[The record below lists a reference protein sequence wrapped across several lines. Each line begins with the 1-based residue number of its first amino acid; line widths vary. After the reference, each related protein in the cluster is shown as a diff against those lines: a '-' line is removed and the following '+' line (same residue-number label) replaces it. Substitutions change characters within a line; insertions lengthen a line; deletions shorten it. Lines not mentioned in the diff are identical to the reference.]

1 MAINS
6 SFVRDSVMRISRIKS
21 NLLRD
26 MPFYGILLGYFKFS
40 LDDSIDS
47 VCTDGERIF
56 FNPKFLALIDDD
68 SLRFILLHE
77 ALHMALGHHG
87 RRNEYDPDI
96 FDLSSDIVVNSN
108 IFHSFSDDESK
119 ITISVPSKY
128 QKEYRDIIGTAPH
141 KLPDGS
147 EGYNYTVD
155 YVYSVLKKSMEEEL
169 VDEYEGEY
177 LDSLFDDGSDYLDQD
192 ADYDDDDYSPDGKNG
207 DFSDDYSSVG
217 DYDESLSYDS
227 SFDEDSED
235 LTSDEEYSDSS
246 EDNNEE
252 ESEEE
257 TDDNEEGESNSSSSK
272 KKKRK
277 KSGARKNSGDNEES
291 GEESDD
297 EDGDEEIESSSSSSN
312 KKERKKSGTRKNSG
326 DNEKSGEESDDED
339 DNEEN
344 ESSSSSSKKKKRK
357 KSGSRKNSGDNEESG
372 EKSDDEDGDEE
383 SESSSSS
390 SKKKRRKNTESRND
404 SGDDEEASVDEEGE
418 YEEESEDEDEENESE
433 KQSNN
438 SSEKSQN
445 NKSMASNSKNNKNKS
460 SSGKKGGSAKSS
472 AKGKAKSD
480 NKSTVKGG
488 KTSILAFG
496 SSMSKRFA
504 KSNAIKRSQKR
515 KCNSNQSSHNSF
527 VKTKNHTNSIR
538 EVKKKRFDDH
548 ERWRKDEVGQKLK
561 KEYEWKSKIKTILN
575 VIGSNDRG
583 LLPLGALINLEL
595 EEKNARLDW
604 KTLLQDFLALD
615 EKDYSFTP
623 PDKRY
628 DSSPFFLPDF
638 NLEEMKIKNILVFVD
653 TSGSMPHAVIKE
665 ILEEIKTA
673 ISDSNCGLKGWL
685 GFFDA
690 QVSKPVPIDEE
701 CDIKDIDVCGGGGT
715 SFSIVF
721 EYIKEVFRPEIE
733 SQGEEIAAI
742 LMITDGCC
750 TYPEEKNTDGTPVM
764 WIMTTKNEAPWGK
777 TVHFYDN
784 NGGNNAGL

>member
-26 MPFYGILLGYFKFS
+26 MPFYGILLSYFKFS

-257 TDDNEEGESNSSSSK
+257 TDDNEESESSSSSSN

-297 EDGDEEIESSSSSSN
+297 EDGDEESESNSSSSN
-312 KKERKKSGTRKNSG
+312 KKKRKKSGTRKNSG

-339 DNEEN
+339 GDEERESN
-344 ESSSSSSKKKKRK
+344 SSSSNKKKRK
-357 KSGSRKNSGDNEESG
+357 KSGARKNSEDNEESN
-372 EKSDDEDGDEE
+372 EEDESLEE
-383 SESSSSS
+383 SEY
-390 SKKKRRKNTESRND
+390 
-404 SGDDEEASVDEEGE
+404 G
-418 YEEESEDEDEENESE
+418 EEEKESE
-433 KQSNN
+433 IQSNN

-488 KTSILAFG
+488 KTSILTFG

>member
-40 LDDSIDS
+40 LDDFIDS

-96 FDLSSDIVVNSN
+96 FDYASDIVVNSN
-108 IFHSFSDDESK
+108 ILQSFGGDESK

-128 QKEYRDIIGTAPH
+128 KEEYMDIIGTAPH

-155 YVYSVLKKSMEEEL
+155 YVYSVLKKSMEKEM

-192 ADYDDDDYSPDGKNG
+192 ADYDDDEYSSDGEDG

-257 TDDNEEGESNSSSSK
+257 ETDDNEESESSSSSSN

-291 GEESDD
+291 GEGSDD
-297 EDGDEEIESSSSSSN
+297 EDDDEESESNSSSSN
-312 KKERKKSGTRKNSG
+312 KK
-326 DNEKSGEESDDED
+326 
-339 DNEEN
+339 
-344 ESSSSSSKKKKRK
+344 KRK
-357 KSGSRKNSGDNEESG
+357 KSEARKNSEDNEESN
-372 EKSDDEDGDEE
+372 EEDESLEE
-383 SESSSSS
+383 SEY
-390 SKKKRRKNTESRND
+390 
-404 SGDDEEASVDEEGE
+404 G
-418 YEEESEDEDEENESE
+418 EEEKESAI
-433 KQSNN
+433 QSNN

-538 EVKKKRFDDH
+538 EGKKKRFDDH

-561 KEYEWKSKIKTILN
+561 KEYEWKSKIKIILN

-750 TYPEEKNTDGTPVM
+750 SYPEEKNTDGTPVM

>member
-192 ADYDDDDYSPDGKNG
+192 ADYDDDDYSPDGENG
-207 DFSDDYSSVG
+207 DFSDDYSSDG

-227 SFDEDSED
+227 SFDEDSLD
-235 LTSDEEYSDSS
+235 MPSDEEYSDSS

-257 TDDNEEGESNSSSSK
+257 ETDDNEESESSSSSSN

-291 GEESDD
+291 GEGSDD
-297 EDGDEEIESSSSSSN
+297 EDDDEESESNSSSSN
-312 KKERKKSGTRKNSG
+312 KK
-326 DNEKSGEESDDED
+326 
-339 DNEEN
+339 
-344 ESSSSSSKKKKRK
+344 KRK
-357 KSGSRKNSGDNEESG
+357 KSEARKNSEDNEESN
-372 EKSDDEDGDEE
+372 EEDESLEE
-383 SESSSSS
+383 SEY
-390 SKKKRRKNTESRND
+390 
-404 SGDDEEASVDEEGE
+404 G
-418 YEEESEDEDEENESE
+418 EEEKESE
-433 KQSNN
+433 IQSNN

-488 KTSILAFG
+488 KTSILTFG

-527 VKTKNHTNSIR
+527 GKTKIHTNSIR

-575 VIGSNDRG
+575 VIGGNDRG

>member
-192 ADYDDDDYSPDGKNG
+192 ADYDDDDYSPSGEDG

-227 SFDEDSED
+227 SFDEDSLD
-235 LTSDEEYSDSS
+235 MAGDEEYSDSS

-257 TDDNEEGESNSSSSK
+257 ETDDNEES
-272 KKKRK
+272 
-277 KSGARKNSGDNEES
+277 
-291 GEESDD
+291 
-297 EDGDEEIESSSSSSN
+297 ESSSSSTN
-312 KKERKKSGTRKNSG
+312 
-326 DNEKSGEESDDED
+326 
-339 DNEEN
+339 
-344 ESSSSSSKKKKRK
+344 KKKRK

-372 EKSDDEDGDEE
+372 EESDDEDSDEESESNSSSTNKKKRKKSGTRKNSGDNEESGEGSDDEDGDEE

-390 SKKKRRKNTESRND
+390 SNKKKRKKSGARKNSEDNEESNEE
-404 SGDDEEASVDEEGE
+404 DESL
-418 YEEESEDEDEENESE
+418 EESEYGEEEKESE
-433 KQSNN
+433 TQSNN

-460 SSGKKGGSAKSS
+460 SSGKNGGSAKSS

-515 KCNSNQSSHNSF
+515 KCNSNQSSHNFF

-538 EVKKKRFDDH
+538 EGKKKRFDDH
-548 ERWRKDEVGQKLK
+548 VRWRKDEVGQKLK

-784 NGGNNAGL
+784 KGGNNAGL

>member
-192 ADYDDDDYSPDGKNG
+192 ADYDDDEYSSDGEDG

-252 ESEEE
+252 EK
-257 TDDNEEGESNSSSSK
+257 TDDNEESESSSSSSN
-272 KKKRK
+272 KKKRM

-297 EDGDEEIESSSSSSN
+297 EDGDEERESSSSSSN
-312 KKERKKSGTRKNSG
+312 
-326 DNEKSGEESDDED
+326 
-339 DNEEN
+339 
-344 ESSSSSSKKKKRK
+344 KKKRK

-372 EKSDDEDGDEE
+372 EESDDEDGDEE
-383 SESSSSS
+383 RESNSSSSDKMKR
-390 SKKKRRKNTESRND
+390 KKSGARKNSEDNEESNEE
-404 SGDDEEASVDEEGE
+404 DESL
-418 YEEESEDEDEENESE
+418 EESEYGEEEKESE
-433 KQSNN
+433 IQSNN
-438 SSEKSQN
+438 SFEKSQN
-445 NKSMASNSKNNKNKS
+445 NRSMASNSKNNKNKS
-460 SSGKKGGSAKSS
+460 SSGKNGGSAKSS

-504 KSNAIKRSQKR
+504 KSNAITRSQKR

-575 VIGSNDRG
+575 VIGGNDRG

>member
-26 MPFYGILLGYFKFS
+26 MPFYGILLSYFKFS

-77 ALHMALGHHG
+77 ALHMALGHHV

-119 ITISVPSKY
+119 ITISIPSKY

-192 ADYDDDDYSPDGKNG
+192 ADYDDDEYSPDGENG

-235 LTSDEEYSDSS
+235 LTSDKEYSDSS

-257 TDDNEEGESNSSSSK
+257 TDDNEESESSSSSSN

-297 EDGDEEIESSSSSSN
+297 EDGDEESESSSSSSN
-312 KKERKKSGTRKNSG
+312 KK
-326 DNEKSGEESDDED
+326 
-339 DNEEN
+339 
-344 ESSSSSSKKKKRK
+344 KRK
-357 KSGSRKNSGDNEESG
+357 KSGAQKNSGDNEESG
-372 EKSDDEDGDEE
+372 EESDDEDGDEE
-383 SESSSSS
+383 GESNSSSSN
-390 SKKKRRKNTESRND
+390 KKKRKKSGARKNSEDNEESNEE
-404 SGDDEEASVDEEGE
+404 DESL
-418 YEEESEDEDEENESE
+418 EESEYGEEEKESE
-433 KQSNN
+433 IQSNN

-750 TYPEEKNTDGTPVM
+750 TYPEEKNTDGTTVM

>member
-26 MPFYGILLGYFKFS
+26 MPFYGILLSYFKFS

-108 IFHSFSDDESK
+108 IFHSFSDDEIK

-192 ADYDDDDYSPDGKNG
+192 ADYDDDEYSSDGEDG

-252 ESEEE
+252 EK
-257 TDDNEEGESNSSSSK
+257 TDDNEESESSSSSSN
-272 KKKRK
+272 KKKRM

-297 EDGDEEIESSSSSSN
+297 EDGDEERESNSSSSD
-312 KKERKKSGTRKNSG
+312 KM
-326 DNEKSGEESDDED
+326 
-339 DNEEN
+339 
-344 ESSSSSSKKKKRK
+344 KRK
-357 KSGSRKNSGDNEESG
+357 KSGARKNSEDNEESN
-372 EKSDDEDGDEE
+372 EEDESLEE
-383 SESSSSS
+383 SEY
-390 SKKKRRKNTESRND
+390 
-404 SGDDEEASVDEEGE
+404 G
-418 YEEESEDEDEENESE
+418 EEEKESE
-433 KQSNN
+433 IQSNN

-504 KSNAIKRSQKR
+504 KSNAITRSQKR

>member
-26 MPFYGILLGYFKFS
+26 MPFYGILLGFFKFS

-257 TDDNEEGESNSSSSK
+257 T
-272 KKKRK
+272 
-277 KSGARKNSGDNEES
+277 
-291 GEESDD
+291 
-297 EDGDEEIESSSSSSN
+297 
-312 KKERKKSGTRKNSG
+312 
-326 DNEKSGEESDDED
+326 D

-575 VIGSNDRG
+575 VIGGNDRG

>member
-26 MPFYGILLGYFKFS
+26 MPFYGILLSYFKFS

-257 TDDNEEGESNSSSSK
+257 TDDNEESESSSSSSN

-297 EDGDEEIESSSSSSN
+297 EDGDEERESNSSSSN
-312 KKERKKSGTRKNSG
+312 
-326 DNEKSGEESDDED
+326 
-339 DNEEN
+339 
-344 ESSSSSSKKKKRK
+344 KKKRK
-357 KSGSRKNSGDNEESG
+357 KSGARKNSEDNEESN
-372 EKSDDEDGDEE
+372 EEDESLEE
-383 SESSSSS
+383 SEY
-390 SKKKRRKNTESRND
+390 
-404 SGDDEEASVDEEGE
+404 G
-418 YEEESEDEDEENESE
+418 EEEKESE
-433 KQSNN
+433 IQSNN

-527 VKTKNHTNSIR
+527 GKTKIHTNSIR

>member
-227 SFDEDSED
+227 SFDEDSLD
-235 LTSDEEYSDSS
+235 MAGDEEYSDSS

-257 TDDNEEGESNSSSSK
+257 ETDDNEESESSSSSTN

-277 KSGARKNSGDNEES
+277 KSGSRKNSGDNEES

-297 EDGDEEIESSSSSSN
+297 EDGDEESESNSSSTN
-312 KKERKKSGTRKNSG
+312 KKKRKKSGTRKNSG
-326 DNEKSGEESDDED
+326 DNE
-339 DNEEN
+339 
-344 ESSSSSSKKKKRK
+344 
-357 KSGSRKNSGDNEESG
+357 ESG
-372 EKSDDEDGDEE
+372 EGSDDEDGDEE

-390 SKKKRRKNTESRND
+390 SNKKKRKKSGARKNSEDNEESNEE
-404 SGDDEEASVDEEGE
+404 DESL
-418 YEEESEDEDEENESE
+418 EESEYGEEEKESE
-433 KQSNN
+433 TQSNN

-575 VIGSNDRG
+575 VIGGNDRG

>member
-1 MAINS
+1 MA
-6 SFVRDSVMRISRIKS
+6 
-21 NLLRD
+21 
-26 MPFYGILLGYFKFS
+26 G
-40 LDDSIDS
+40 
-47 VCTDGERIF
+47 
-56 FNPKFLALIDDD
+56 
-68 SLRFILLHE
+68 
-77 ALHMALGHHG
+77 
-87 RRNEYDPDI
+87 
-96 FDLSSDIVVNSN
+96 
-108 IFHSFSDDESK
+108 
-119 ITISVPSKY
+119 
-128 QKEYRDIIGTAPH
+128 
-141 KLPDGS
+141 
-147 EGYNYTVD
+147 
-155 YVYSVLKKSMEEEL
+155 
-169 VDEYEGEY
+169 
-177 LDSLFDDGSDYLDQD
+177 
-192 ADYDDDDYSPDGKNG
+192 
-207 DFSDDYSSVG
+207 
-217 DYDESLSYDS
+217 
-227 SFDEDSED
+227 
-235 LTSDEEYSDSS
+235 DEEYSDSS

-257 TDDNEEGESNSSSSK
+257 ETDDNEESESSSSSTN

-277 KSGARKNSGDNEES
+277 KSGSRKNSGDNEES

-297 EDGDEEIESSSSSSN
+297 EDGDEESESNSSSTN
-312 KKERKKSGTRKNSG
+312 KKKRKKSGTRKNSG
-326 DNEKSGEESDDED
+326 DNE
-339 DNEEN
+339 
-344 ESSSSSSKKKKRK
+344 
-357 KSGSRKNSGDNEESG
+357 ESG
-372 EKSDDEDGDEE
+372 EGSDDEDGDEE

-390 SKKKRRKNTESRND
+390 SNKKKRKKSGARKNSEDNEESNEE
-404 SGDDEEASVDEEGE
+404 DESL
-418 YEEESEDEDEENESE
+418 EESEYGEEEKESE
-433 KQSNN
+433 TQSNN

-690 QVSKPVPIDEE
+690 AVSEPVPIDDE
-701 CDIKDIDVCGGGGT
+701 CKIEDIDVCGGGGT

-777 TVHFYDN
+777 AVHFYDN
-784 NGGNNAGL
+784 KGGNNAGL

>member
-192 ADYDDDDYSPDGKNG
+192 ADYDDDEYSSDGEDG

-257 TDDNEEGESNSSSSK
+257 TDDNEESESSSSSSN

-291 GEESDD
+291 GEESGD
-297 EDGDEEIESSSSSSN
+297 EDCDEESESSFSSSN
-312 KKERKKSGTRKNSG
+312 KKKRKKSGTRKNSG

-339 DNEEN
+339 GDEESESN
-344 ESSSSSSKKKKRK
+344 SSSTNKKKRK
-357 KSGSRKNSGDNEESG
+357 KSGSRKNAGDNEESG
-372 EKSDDEDGDEE
+372 EESDDEDGDEE
-383 SESSSSS
+383 SESNSSSS
-390 SKKKRRKNTESRND
+390 DKKKRKKSGARKNSEDNEESNEE
-404 SGDDEEASVDEEGE
+404 DESL
-418 YEEESEDEDEENESE
+418 EESEYGEEEKESE
-433 KQSNN
+433 IQSNN

-685 GFFDA
+685 GLFDA

-764 WIMTTKNEAPWGK
+764 WIMTTKNEAPWEK

>member
-192 ADYDDDDYSPDGKNG
+192 ADYDDDDYSPDGEDG

-227 SFDEDSED
+227 SFDEDSLD
-235 LTSDEEYSDSS
+235 MPSDEEYSDSS

-257 TDDNEEGESNSSSSK
+257 ETDDNEESESSSSSSN

-291 GEESDD
+291 GEGSDD
-297 EDGDEEIESSSSSSN
+297 EDDDEESESNSSSSN
-312 KKERKKSGTRKNSG
+312 KK
-326 DNEKSGEESDDED
+326 
-339 DNEEN
+339 
-344 ESSSSSSKKKKRK
+344 KRK
-357 KSGSRKNSGDNEESG
+357 KSEARKNSEDNEESN
-372 EKSDDEDGDEE
+372 EEDESLEE
-383 SESSSSS
+383 SEY
-390 SKKKRRKNTESRND
+390 
-404 SGDDEEASVDEEGE
+404 G
-418 YEEESEDEDEENESE
+418 EEEKESE
-433 KQSNN
+433 IQSNN

-488 KTSILAFG
+488 KTSILTFG

-538 EVKKKRFDDH
+538 EGKKKRFDDH

-575 VIGSNDRG
+575 VIGGNDRG

>member
-77 ALHMALGHHG
+77 TLHMALGHHG

-192 ADYDDDDYSPDGKNG
+192 ADYDDDDYSPSGEDG

-227 SFDEDSED
+227 SFDEDSLD
-235 LTSDEEYSDSS
+235 MAGDEEYSDSS

-257 TDDNEEGESNSSSSK
+257 ETDDNEESESSSSSTN

-277 KSGARKNSGDNEES
+277 KSGARKNSVDNEES

-297 EDGDEEIESSSSSSN
+297 EDGDEERESNSSSSD
-312 KKERKKSGTRKNSG
+312 KM
-326 DNEKSGEESDDED
+326 
-339 DNEEN
+339 
-344 ESSSSSSKKKKRK
+344 KRK
-357 KSGSRKNSGDNEESG
+357 KSGARKNSEDNEESN
-372 EKSDDEDGDEE
+372 EEDESLEE
-383 SESSSSS
+383 SEY
-390 SKKKRRKNTESRND
+390 
-404 SGDDEEASVDEEGE
+404 G
-418 YEEESEDEDEENESE
+418 EEEKESE
-433 KQSNN
+433 TQSNN

-460 SSGKKGGSAKSS
+460 SSGKNGGSAKSS

-575 VIGSNDRG
+575 VIGGNDRG

-638 NLEEMKIKNILVFVD
+638 NLEEMKIKNILVCVD

>member
-26 MPFYGILLGYFKFS
+26 MPFYGILLSYFKFS

-108 IFHSFSDDESK
+108 IFHSFSDDEIK

-192 ADYDDDDYSPDGKNG
+192 ADYDDDEYSSDGEDG

-252 ESEEE
+252 EK
-257 TDDNEEGESNSSSSK
+257 TDDNEESESSSSSSN
-272 KKKRK
+272 KKKRM

-297 EDGDEEIESSSSSSN
+297 EDGDEERESNSSSSD
-312 KKERKKSGTRKNSG
+312 KM
-326 DNEKSGEESDDED
+326 
-339 DNEEN
+339 
-344 ESSSSSSKKKKRK
+344 KRK
-357 KSGSRKNSGDNEESG
+357 KSGARKNSEDNEESN
-372 EKSDDEDGDEE
+372 EEDESLKE
-383 SESSSSS
+383 SEY
-390 SKKKRRKNTESRND
+390 
-404 SGDDEEASVDEEGE
+404 G
-418 YEEESEDEDEENESE
+418 EEEKESE
-433 KQSNN
+433 IQSNN

-504 KSNAIKRSQKR
+504 KSNAITRSQKR

-538 EVKKKRFDDH
+538 EVRKKRFDDH

>member
-192 ADYDDDDYSPDGKNG
+192 ADYDDDEYSSDGEDG

-257 TDDNEEGESNSSSSK
+257 TDDNEEGESNSSSSN

-297 EDGDEEIESSSSSSN
+297 EDGDEERESNSSSSD
-312 KKERKKSGTRKNSG
+312 KM
-326 DNEKSGEESDDED
+326 
-339 DNEEN
+339 
-344 ESSSSSSKKKKRK
+344 KRK
-357 KSGSRKNSGDNEESG
+357 KSGARKNSEDNEESN
-372 EKSDDEDGDEE
+372 EEDESLEE
-383 SESSSSS
+383 SEY
-390 SKKKRRKNTESRND
+390 
-404 SGDDEEASVDEEGE
+404 G
-418 YEEESEDEDEENESE
+418 EEEKESE
-433 KQSNN
+433 IQSNN
-438 SSEKSQN
+438 SFEKSQN
-445 NKSMASNSKNNKNKS
+445 NRSMASNSKNNKNKS

-504 KSNAIKRSQKR
+504 KSNAITRSQKR

-575 VIGSNDRG
+575 VIGGNDRG

>member
-192 ADYDDDDYSPDGKNG
+192 ADYDDDDYSPDGENG

-257 TDDNEEGESNSSSSK
+257 TDDNEEGESNSSSTN

-277 KSGARKNSGDNEES
+277 KSGARKNSVDN
-291 GEESDD
+291 
-297 EDGDEEIESSSSSSN
+297 
-312 KKERKKSGTRKNSG
+312 
-326 DNEKSGEESDDED
+326 
-339 DNEEN
+339 
-344 ESSSSSSKKKKRK
+344 
-357 KSGSRKNSGDNEESG
+357 
-372 EKSDDEDGDEE
+372 
-383 SESSSSS
+383 
-390 SKKKRRKNTESRND
+390 
-404 SGDDEEASVDEEGE
+404 
-418 YEEESEDEDEENESE
+418 
-433 KQSNN
+433 
-438 SSEKSQN
+438 
-445 NKSMASNSKNNKNKS
+445 
-460 SSGKKGGSAKSS
+460 
-472 AKGKAKSD
+472 
-480 NKSTVKGG
+480 
-488 KTSILAFG
+488 
-496 SSMSKRFA
+496 
-504 KSNAIKRSQKR
+504 
-515 KCNSNQSSHNSF
+515 
-527 VKTKNHTNSIR
+527 
-538 EVKKKRFDDH
+538 
-548 ERWRKDEVGQKLK
+548 
-561 KEYEWKSKIKTILN
+561 
-575 VIGSNDRG
+575 
-583 LLPLGALINLEL
+583 
-595 EEKNARLDW
+595 
-604 KTLLQDFLALD
+604 
-615 EKDYSFTP
+615 
-623 PDKRY
+623 
-628 DSSPFFLPDF
+628 
-638 NLEEMKIKNILVFVD
+638 
-653 TSGSMPHAVIKE
+653 
-665 ILEEIKTA
+665 
-673 ISDSNCGLKGWL
+673 
-685 GFFDA
+685 
-690 QVSKPVPIDEE
+690 
-701 CDIKDIDVCGGGGT
+701 
-715 SFSIVF
+715 
-721 EYIKEVFRPEIE
+721 
-733 SQGEEIAAI
+733 
-742 LMITDGCC
+742 
-750 TYPEEKNTDGTPVM
+750 
-764 WIMTTKNEAPWGK
+764 
-777 TVHFYDN
+777 
-784 NGGNNAGL
+784 

>member
-192 ADYDDDDYSPDGKNG
+192 ADYDDDEYSPDGENG

-235 LTSDEEYSDSS
+235 LTSDKEYSDSS

-257 TDDNEEGESNSSSSK
+257 TDDNEESESSSSSSN

-297 EDGDEEIESSSSSSN
+297 EDGDEESESSSSSSN
-312 KKERKKSGTRKNSG
+312 KK
-326 DNEKSGEESDDED
+326 
-339 DNEEN
+339 
-344 ESSSSSSKKKKRK
+344 KRK
-357 KSGSRKNSGDNEESG
+357 KSGAQKNSGDNEESG
-372 EKSDDEDGDEE
+372 EESDDEDGDEE
-383 SESSSSS
+383 SESNSSSS
-390 SKKKRRKNTESRND
+390 NKKKRKKSGARKNSEDNEESNEE
-404 SGDDEEASVDEEGE
+404 DESL
-418 YEEESEDEDEENESE
+418 EESEYGEEEKESE
-433 KQSNN
+433 IQSNN

-538 EVKKKRFDDH
+538 EGKKKRFDDH

>member
-77 ALHMALGHHG
+77 SLHMALGHHE

-192 ADYDDDDYSPDGKNG
+192 ADYDDDDYSPDGENG

-257 TDDNEEGESNSSSSK
+257 TDDNEESESSSSSSN

-277 KSGARKNSGDNEES
+277 KSGARKNSVDNEESGVESDDEDCDEESESSFSSSNKKKRKKSGSRKNAGDNEES

-297 EDGDEEIESSSSSSN
+297 EDGDEESESNSSSS
-312 KKERKKSGTRKNSG
+312 
-326 DNEKSGEESDDED
+326 D
-339 DNEEN
+339 
-344 ESSSSSSKKKKRK
+344 KKKRK
-357 KSGSRKNSGDNEESG
+357 KSGARKNSEDNEESN
-372 EKSDDEDGDEE
+372 EEDESLEE
-383 SESSSSS
+383 SEY
-390 SKKKRRKNTESRND
+390 
-404 SGDDEEASVDEEGE
+404 G
-418 YEEESEDEDEENESE
+418 EEEKESE
-433 KQSNN
+433 IQSNN

-488 KTSILAFG
+488 KTSILTFG
-496 SSMSKRFA
+496 NSMSKRIA
-504 KSNAIKRSQKR
+504 KSNAITRSQKR

-538 EVKKKRFDDH
+538 GVKKKRFDDH

-638 NLEEMKIKNILVFVD
+638 DLEEMKIKNILVFVD

>member
-26 MPFYGILLGYFKFS
+26 MPFYGILLSYFKFS

-192 ADYDDDDYSPDGKNG
+192 ADYDDDDYSPDGEDG

-257 TDDNEEGESNSSSSK
+257 ETDDNEESESSSSSSN

-277 KSGARKNSGDNEES
+277 KSGAQKNSGDNEES

-297 EDGDEEIESSSSSSN
+297 EDGDEESESNSSSSN
-312 KKERKKSGTRKNSG
+312 
-326 DNEKSGEESDDED
+326 
-339 DNEEN
+339 
-344 ESSSSSSKKKKRK
+344 KKKRK
-357 KSGSRKNSGDNEESG
+357 KSGARKNSEDNEESN
-372 EKSDDEDGDEE
+372 EEDESLEE
-383 SESSSSS
+383 SEY
-390 SKKKRRKNTESRND
+390 
-404 SGDDEEASVDEEGE
+404 G
-418 YEEESEDEDEENESE
+418 EEEKESE
-433 KQSNN
+433 IQSNN

-538 EVKKKRFDDH
+538 EGKKKRFDDH

-561 KEYEWKSKIKTILN
+561 KEYEWKSKIKIILN